1 MEMKNWKGKVILCGC
16 LMVFAAISMVTV
28 LGNMGILSTS
38 GAEAAYILREH
49 EGYVSVFYPGEAALP
64 TMVTDIR
71 VKDLPAGDRR
81 QLADGIPAADHQE
94 MLALLEGL
102 SS

>member
-1 MEMKNWKGKVILCGC
+1 MILCGL
-16 LMVFAAISMVTV
+16 LMVFAAISVVTV
-28 LGNMGILSTS
+28 LGDIGVLSAS
-38 GAEAAYILREH
+38 VEEEAYILREH
-49 EGYVSVFYPGEAALP
+49 EGYVSVFYPGEETAP

-71 VKDLPAGDRR
+71 VKDLPVGDRR